1 MVWQYNIGEHGLESP
16 SAANQVYAFPRPRAP
31 AMRVDKVLLADA
43 VVDAD
48 NAALEGGEVALNLIG
63 VCVAAHVFVGAMVDR
78 LVAAELLADLKI
90 PAFVARTLGD
100 VGQGRSS
107 FAYQPDGK
115 MRVTSGPWDGEKVVS
130 KDQVL
135 KVWHAIADA
144 RSHRAR
150 QETRRSS

>member
-16 SAANQVYAFPRPRAP
+16 SAANQVYAFRRPRAP
-31 AMRVDKVLLADA
+31 AMRVDKVLLANA

-90 PAFVARTLGD
+90 PAAFVARTLGD

-107 FAYQPDGK
+107 L
-115 MRVTSGPWDGEKVVS
+115 RTS
-130 KDQVL
+130 L
-135 KVWHAIADA
+135 TA
-144 RSHRAR
+144 
-150 QETRRSS
+150 TFSS